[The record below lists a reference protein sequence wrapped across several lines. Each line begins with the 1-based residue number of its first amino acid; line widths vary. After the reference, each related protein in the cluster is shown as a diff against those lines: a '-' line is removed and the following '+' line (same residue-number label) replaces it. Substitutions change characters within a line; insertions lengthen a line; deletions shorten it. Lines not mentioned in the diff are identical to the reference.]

1 MRLHD
6 LKMSSNAKR
15 VRVTAFELNLPLELV
30 PVNPQAGENRRPE
43 YLGKNPMGKVPTF
56 EDGDFVLWESLAI
69 MEYLCSKAPGQTLL
83 PADARAHAEVQR
95 WLFFS
100 SQHIQPWQGVVGSE
114 TWLKPMR
121 GEPTN
126 EGALEYARTELKRFL
141 PVLDEQLA
149 NRESLTG
156 AFSLADIG
164 VGCTLERLVTLKY
177 DLSGYKNVVRWIE
190 RLQQR
195 PAWQKAA

>member
-83 PADARAHAEVQR
+83 PADARARGGAAVAVLQLPAHPAVAGSGGQR
-95 WLFFS
+95 DLA
-100 SQHIQPWQGVVGSE
+100 Q
-114 TWLKPMR
+114 
-121 GEPTN
+121 
-126 EGALEYARTELKRFL
+126 ADAR
-141 PVLDEQLA
+141 
-149 NRESLTG
+149 
-156 AFSLADIG
+156 
-164 VGCTLERLVTLKY
+164 
-177 DLSGYKNVVRWIE
+177 
-190 RLQQR
+190 
-195 PAWQKAA
+195 